1 MFLKINANDP
11 SISSVCVYFCFFFS
25 FFISDDHRSWVNEP
39 PIADHY
45 EFRCF
50 GLSIQF
56 NAFLVCSLFIPSQ
69 CHLCLLLTVFGCH
82 EWWWIRI
89 NKVLRPSDEMNGVW
103 VNSLVL
109 SSSLVT
115 QGSCQWINHDSDSSR
130 RTSKMNYAVTLS
142 IRRSFNWIKFRTEQK
157 WTSGKL

>member
-1 MFLKINANDP
+1 MLLFIFL
-11 SISSVCVYFCFFFS
+11 SSFRM
-25 FFISDDHRSWVNEP
+25 IIERWVNELCWSL
-39 PIADHY
+39 DHY
-45 EFRCF
+45 ELRCF

-69 CHLCLLLTVFGCH
+69 CHLCLLFTVFGCH

-89 NKVLRPSDEMNGVW
+89 NKVLRPSNEMNGVW

-115 QGSCQWINHDSDSSR
+115 QGSCQWINHDSDSSGEHR
-130 RTSKMNYAVTLS
+130 RWIMQWLYRFQGALTDRSFEENKMNFWQA
-142 IRRSFNWIKFRTEQK
+142 IKTHP
-157 WTSGKL
+157 G